1 MEEIEVNI
9 KIATNNQI
17 YSLPIRK
24 SETILKLKEYCQIIS
39 NIPQAQ
45 QNLLYKGKILS
56 NVKLIKDYEI
66 ENNHEIIL
74 VKTEAQKTINIL
86 QFSDNKELNPKK
98 IAKAFGQIPDLLSFC
113 EKMDLFKIDNYIRLI
128 LNRKS
133 SGPSKFK
140 TQELIESLKE
150 PSTRNFINNINKDPS
165 FAEKYFSDPKIQ
177 KEIQDIPIFRIWF
190 QNPEIYLTP
199 QNFQKLLNMF
209 KLDEKNINEC
219 SNIGLSIPPDPFAG
233 LNSNQ
238 NSQIMNSSGKISN
251 INSFNNNNIGNK
263 KIFEN
268 NGIDIDYKKVYKDQ
282 LSQLKDMGFTNEEIN
297 IQELKKSKGNINSAI
312 ENLLKYN

>member
-1 MEEIEVNI
+1 MEEIEANI
-9 KIATNNQI
+9 KIATNKQI

-140 TQELIESLKE
+140 TQELIESL
-150 PSTRNFINNINKDPS
+150 N
-165 FAEKYFSDPKIQ
+165 
-177 KEIQDIPIFRIWF
+177 
-190 QNPEIYLTP
+190 
-199 QNFQKLLNMF
+199 
-209 KLDEKNINEC
+209 
-219 SNIGLSIPPDPFAG
+219 SIR
-233 LNSNQ
+233 
-238 NSQIMNSSGKISN
+238 
-251 INSFNNNNIGNK
+251 
-263 KIFEN
+263 
-268 NGIDIDYKKVYKDQ
+268 
-282 LSQLKDMGFTNEEIN
+282 
-297 IQELKKSKGNINSAI
+297 
-312 ENLLKYN
+312 